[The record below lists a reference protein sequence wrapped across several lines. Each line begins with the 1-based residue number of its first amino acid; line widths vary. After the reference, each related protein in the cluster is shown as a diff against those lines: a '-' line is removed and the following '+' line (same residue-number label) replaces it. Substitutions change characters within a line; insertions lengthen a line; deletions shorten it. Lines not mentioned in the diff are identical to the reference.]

1 VEERSTG
8 AVLAPEAEAV
18 LEVGVLEVG
27 VLEVEALVAAELA
40 EVGNP
45 FHFSNAASIRLS
57 VSFLYSSKTFPVAG
71 PLNPVWT

>member
-1 VEERSTG
+1 VEERSTE
-8 AVLAPEAEAV
+8 AVLAPEAEA
-18 LEVGVLEVG
+18 VLEVG

>member
-1 VEERSTG
+1 MEEHS
-8 AVLAPEAEAV
+8 AEVVLAPEAEAV
-18 LEVGVLEVG
+18 LEVEVLAT
-27 VLEVEALVAAELA
+27 LELA

-45 FHFSNAASIRLS
+45 FHFRNAASIRLS